1 MGNKYTSK
9 TKHTRRR
16 AGKVNAPLNEKLK
29 NVEWGEF
36 KINDLFE
43 KIQVKALKYKTS
55 ELPSIPNQDFNL
67 PALTAGIQNQGL
79 NNYVER
85 KNATIL
91 KNVISI
97 SANGA
102 NTGATFYQN
111 KEFTVLQDAYAIK
124 WIGTKNELSDNQY
137 LFFANS
143 ISKTIFGNYEWTN
156 KAGWEKIKGNKI
168 QIPIK
173 NGKIDFEFMESFIAE
188 LEAERINK
196 LDDYLIA
203 NGFNNYVLTDEEKQ
217 VLEAFRNDK
226 NSMGGV
232 VDNQVVVNLKWRK
245 FNLEKLFGKATRG
258 KRLKGDDR
266 ILGDLPFVTAG
277 ETDEGVSPFIGN
289 NVNIFPENTTT
300 IDMFGSAKYRNYKYG
315 GDDHVAVVHTENLP
329 KLASIF
335 VTTSIHKT
343 SYNGQFN
350 YGRNF
355 YAKDADELNISLPAV
370 NNQPNYELM
379 EILISAIQKLVLK
392 DVVLYVN
399 NKING

>member
-29 NVEWGEF
+29 SVEWGEF
-36 KINDLFE
+36 KLGDLFE
-43 KIQVKALKYKTS
+43 IKPTKYYRLQNEEIISKNGNVPLVSNSSIENGVMGFSNLKPLNKGNTLTCSDTTLGADTMFYQQKDFIGYSHIQHLVPKFK
-55 ELPSIPNQDFNL
+55 PFNKEI
-67 PALTAGIQNQGL
+67 ASAI
-79 NNYVER
+79 
-85 KNATIL
+85 
-91 KNVISI
+91 I
-97 SANGA
+97 SACIV
-102 NTGATFYQN
+102 ATSKKYDYGN
-111 KEFTVLQDAYAIK
+111 KFNRDAM
-124 WIGTKNELSDNQY
+124 N
-137 LFFANS
+137 
-143 ISKTIFGNYEWTN
+143 KTIIHLPT
-156 KAGWEKIKGNKI
+156 
-168 QIPIK
+168 K

-203 NGFNNYVLTDEEKQ
+203 NGFNNYVLTVEEKQ

-277 ETDEGVSPFIGN
+277 ETDEGVSAFIGN

>member
-29 NVEWGEF
+29 SVEWGEF
-36 KINDLFE
+36 KLGDLFE
-43 KIQVKALKYKTS
+43 IKPTKYYRLQNEEIISKNGNVPLVSNSSIENGVMGFSNLKPLNKGNTLTCSDTTLGADTMFYQQKDFIGYSHIQHLVPKFK
-55 ELPSIPNQDFNL
+55 PFNKEI
-67 PALTAGIQNQGL
+67 ASAI
-79 NNYVER
+79 
-85 KNATIL
+85 
-91 KNVISI
+91 I
-97 SANGA
+97 SACIV
-102 NTGATFYQN
+102 ATSKKYDYGN
-111 KEFTVLQDAYAIK
+111 KFNRDAM
-124 WIGTKNELSDNQY
+124 N
-137 LFFANS
+137 
-143 ISKTIFGNYEWTN
+143 KTIIHLPT
-156 KAGWEKIKGNKI
+156 
-168 QIPIK
+168 K

-277 ETDEGVSPFIGN
+277 ETDEGVSAFIGN

>member
-29 NVEWGEF
+29 SVEWGEF
-36 KINDLFE
+36 KLGDLFE
-43 KIQVKALKYKTS
+43 IKPTKYYRLQNEEIISKNGNVPLVSNSSIENGVMGFSNLKPLNKGNTLTCSDTTLGADTMFYQQKDFIGYSHIQHLVPKFK
-55 ELPSIPNQDFNL
+55 PFNKEI
-67 PALTAGIQNQGL
+67 ASAI
-79 NNYVER
+79 
-85 KNATIL
+85 
-91 KNVISI
+91 I
-97 SANGA
+97 SACIV
-102 NTGATFYQN
+102 ATSKKYDYGN
-111 KEFTVLQDAYAIK
+111 KFNRDAM
-124 WIGTKNELSDNQY
+124 N
-137 LFFANS
+137 
-143 ISKTIFGNYEWTN
+143 KTIIHLPT
-156 KAGWEKIKGNKI
+156 
-168 QIPIK
+168 K

-277 ETDEGVSPFIGN
+277 ETDEGVSAFIGN

-379 EILISAIQKLVLK
+379 VILISAIQKLVLK

>member
-29 NVEWGEF
+29 SVEWGEF
-36 KINDLFE
+36 KLGDLFE
-43 KIQVKALKYKTS
+43 IKPTKYYRLQNEEIISKNGNVPLVSNSSTENGVMGFSNLKPLNKGNTLTCSDTTLGADTMFYQQKDFIGYSHIQHLVPKFK
-55 ELPSIPNQDFNL
+55 PFNKEI
-67 PALTAGIQNQGL
+67 ASAI
-79 NNYVER
+79 
-85 KNATIL
+85 
-91 KNVISI
+91 I
-97 SANGA
+97 SACIV
-102 NTGATFYQN
+102 ATSKKYDYGN
-111 KEFTVLQDAYAIK
+111 KFNRDAM
-124 WIGTKNELSDNQY
+124 N
-137 LFFANS
+137 
-143 ISKTIFGNYEWTN
+143 KTIIHLPT
-156 KAGWEKIKGNKI
+156 
-168 QIPIK
+168 K

-277 ETDEGVSPFIGN
+277 ETDEGVSAFIGN

>member
-29 NVEWGEF
+29 SVEWGEF
-36 KINDLFE
+36 KLGDLFE
-43 KIQVKALKYKTS
+43 IKPTKYYRLQNEEIISKNGNVPLVSNSSIENGVMGFSNLKPLNKGNTLTCSDTTLGADTMFYQQKDFIGYSHIQHLVPKFK
-55 ELPSIPNQDFNL
+55 PFNKEI
-67 PALTAGIQNQGL
+67 ASAI
-79 NNYVER
+79 
-85 KNATIL
+85 
-91 KNVISI
+91 I
-97 SANGA
+97 SACIV
-102 NTGATFYQN
+102 ATSKKYDYGN
-111 KEFTVLQDAYAIK
+111 KFNRDAM
-124 WIGTKNELSDNQY
+124 N
-137 LFFANS
+137 
-143 ISKTIFGNYEWTN
+143 KTIIHLPT
-156 KAGWEKIKGNKI
+156 
-168 QIPIK
+168 K

-232 VDNQVVVNLKWRK
+232 VDKQVVVNLKWRK

-277 ETDEGVSPFIGN
+277 ETDEGVSAFIGN

>member
-1 MGNKYTSK
+1 MGNKHASK
-9 TKHTRRR
+9 TKYRRR
-16 AGKVNAPLNEKLK
+16 IGKVNTPLNKKLK
-29 NVEWGEF
+29 NVEWGE
-36 KINDLFE
+36 KIYLKELFSIKRGKRLTVEYRVKGERPLVTAGFE
-43 KIQVKALKYKTS
+43 KTGVAEYIGN
-55 ELPSIPNQDFNL
+55 ENQETFPED
-67 PALTAGIQNQGL
+67 
-79 NNYVER
+79 
-85 KNATIL
+85 TITIDMFG
-91 KNVISI
+91 N
-97 SANGA
+97 
-102 NTGATFYQN
+102 TFYRNYKYSADDNILVLFN
-111 KEFTVLQDAYAIK
+111 KKEMPSKAKIFIVNLINRQLHNKFSYGK
-124 WIGTKNELSDNQY
+124 QFRIGGFEQT
-137 LFFANS
+137 
-143 ISKTIFGNYEWTN
+143 
-156 KAGWEKIKGNKI
+156 KI
-168 QIPIK
+168 QLPIK
-173 NGKIDFEFMESFIAE
+173 NGKIDFDFMESFIAD
-188 LEAERINK
+188 LETERIKK
-196 LDDYLIA
+196 LEDYLVA
-203 NGFNNYVLTDEEKQ
+203 NGFNNYILTDKEKE
-217 VLEAFRNDK
+217 VLEAFRN
-226 NSMGGV
+226 SETSRGGV
-232 VDNQVVVNLKWRK
+232 IDNQLVTNLKWRK

-277 ETDEGVSPFIGN
+277 ETDEGVSAFIGN

>member
-1 MGNKYTSK
+1 LGNKYTSK

-29 NVEWGEF
+29 SVEWGEF
-36 KINDLFE
+36 KLGDLFE
-43 KIQVKALKYKTS
+43 IKPTKYYRLQNEEIISKNGNVPLVSNSSIENGVMGFSNLKPLNKGNTLTCSDTTLGADTMFYQQKDFIGYSHIQHLVPKFK
-55 ELPSIPNQDFNL
+55 PFNKEI
-67 PALTAGIQNQGL
+67 ASAI
-79 NNYVER
+79 
-85 KNATIL
+85 
-91 KNVISI
+91 I
-97 SANGA
+97 SACIV
-102 NTGATFYQN
+102 ATSKKYDYGN
-111 KEFTVLQDAYAIK
+111 KFNRDAM
-124 WIGTKNELSDNQY
+124 N
-137 LFFANS
+137 
-143 ISKTIFGNYEWTN
+143 KTIIHLPT
-156 KAGWEKIKGNKI
+156 
-168 QIPIK
+168 K

-277 ETDEGVSPFIGN
+277 ETDEGVSAFIGN